1 MGKLEKVIVLSVLFV
16 IAVIL
21 VVSLTTDNPIDKKN
35 VSVLGQPTPKVAGT
49 EVSPAGNAAGGSVA
63 PGAQVASA
71 PGATPT
77 AQPAALLNSSVTPGA
92 TPATT
97 TPAAPGAGAPALSQ
111 PATTNVLPQG
121 SILLSTDGLSDSY
134 LPDMKFYTWQP
145 GDTFRGV
152 ANTYYGDWQKLT
164 LLRRANEGRK
174 NVQPGEKILV
184 PVFDLDAVPGV
195 AAPAPSVAKNVKNAA
210 GKVTEKAATD
220 AAAKKGSKSTKA
232 NDTAVAPSGGGK
244 IHVVK
249 EGESLWKIAKAE
261 LGNGALWEKIYQA
274 NKDVMKSPEALK
286 TGMKLKIP

>member
-35 VSVLGQPTPKVAGT
+35 ATVLGQPTPKVASEVPPAANGT
-49 EVSPAGNAAGGSVA
+49 TPPAPTAGVVA
-63 PGAQVASA
+63 QNGTPG
-71 PGATPT
+71 
-77 AQPAALLNSSVTPGA
+77 AQPAALLNSTVAPGA

-97 TPAAPGAGAPALSQ
+97 TPPAPGANAPALSQ
-111 PATTNVLPQG
+111 PAPASAIPQG
-121 SILLSTDGLSDSY
+121 SVLLTMDGLSDSY

-174 NVQPGEKILV
+174 NVQAGEKILV
-184 PVFDLDAVPGV
+184 PVFDLDAGV
-195 AAPAPSVAKNVKNAA
+195 ATQPTTVVKNAKTA
-210 GKVTEKAATD
+210 VAKPNEKAAVD
-220 AAAKKGSKSTKA
+220 ANAKKGAKSAKA
-232 NDTAVAPSGGGK
+232 TEPSATPVASGNGK
-244 IHVVK
+244 VHVVK